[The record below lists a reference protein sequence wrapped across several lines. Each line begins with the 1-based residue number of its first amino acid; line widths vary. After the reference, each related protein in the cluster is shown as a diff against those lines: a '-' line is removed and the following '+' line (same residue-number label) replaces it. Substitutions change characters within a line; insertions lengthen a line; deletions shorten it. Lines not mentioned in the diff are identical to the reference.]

1 MMRDLQGIKKI
12 VIKVGSSSLC
22 NQKGQIEKEKI
33 LYLILQI
40 SKLIELDYSIVLVN
54 KTVREKKM
62 RFYGYKATNW
72 ENYRL

>member
-1 MMRDLQGIKKI
+1 MISWLIGEKADGKIDDEILQGTI
-12 VIKVGSSSLC
+12 
-22 NQKGQIEKEKI
+22 
-33 LYLILQI
+33 
-40 SKLIELDYSIVLVN
+40 DYSIILVN